1 MQSEESMQSHKF
13 NINTV
18 QLPGYLSNSKKVKWS
33 PYCSRTT
40 CFELIAHPATLSA
53 RYAVCSVQ
61 IKFGDLAEATCS
73 SHLDLYLPALQ
84 VQVVCT

>member
-1 MQSEESMQSHKF
+1 MFVKIREHAERREHAKPQ
-13 NINTV
+13 V
-18 QLPGYLSNSKKVKWS
+18 QYQHSAATRLSVKQQK
-33 PYCSRTT
+33 YKAVTI
-40 CFELIAHPATLSA
+40 LIAHPATLSA

-61 IKFGDLAEATCS
+61 IRSGDLAGATCS